1 MANISDGS
9 RDGDGHPSISACA
22 SIIIGALL
30 EVCNISST
38 KEEEMMEEEVRNNLL
53 PLSIH
58 LCSSLHF
65 HGSH

>member
-38 KEEEMMEEEVRNNLL
+38 KEEEVMEEEV
-53 PLSIH
+53 
-58 LCSSLHF
+58 
-65 HGSH
+65 